1 MKAFFAKRI
10 NFTQKLVPEKSVQSE
25 ARSQGVLYGNS
36 SVEASGF
43 AATKLIRCFN
53 GLAQVQNQF
62 NLSLSGIFFNRV
74 AENHCYG
81 I

>member
-1 MKAFFAKRI
+1 MLSSQKGI

-36 SVEASGF
+36 SVKASGF

-53 GLAQVQNQF
+53 GLAQFQNQF

-74 AENHCYG
+74 AENHRYG